1 MKWCGIASGNWY
13 ISPAGKSSGPC
24 FQSLP
29 SSLPRLHWDVLI
41 QVQTLTT
48 KFLSTFYMHFIT
60 ASPSKNNYGY
70 ISIRQCFERKK
81 IFHCWSQK
89 EWVGLCS
96 TPQKPGWSSSMKG
109 PPDVAILT
117 LCNVPPSRI
126 LLLPS
131 FPAAQKCDIV
141 GACRTYPSLRGKL
154 ALTKHAGPI
163 SKTKWQFLNLQW
175 ENLSGI

>member
-29 SSLPRLHWDVLI
+29 SFLPRLHWDVLI
-41 QVQTLTT
+41 QVQTSTT

-60 ASPSKNNYGY
+60 VSPSKNNYGY

-81 IFHCWSQK
+81 MFHCWSQK

-117 LCNVPPSRI
+117 LCNVPHPGSCFCPPSLLPRNVI
-126 LLLPS
+126 LLVHVEHIP
-131 FPAAQKCDIV
+131 
-141 GACRTYPSLRGKL
+141 
-154 ALTKHAGPI
+154 
-163 SKTKWQFLNLQW
+163 
-175 ENLSGI
+175 LSGENSH